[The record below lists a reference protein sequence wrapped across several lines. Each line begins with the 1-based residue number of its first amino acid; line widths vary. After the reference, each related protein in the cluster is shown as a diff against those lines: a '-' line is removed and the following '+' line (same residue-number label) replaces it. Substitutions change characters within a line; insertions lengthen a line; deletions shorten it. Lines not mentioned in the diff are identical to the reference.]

1 MAVADI
7 KKSSL
12 TAVTQLLLLVFTQN
26 LAQIL
31 IPTLQKQ
38 KYLQFSLLRVPETEK
53 PPNFTSANIEDGGR
67 PSFKNTS
74 IVITRPPYEILW
86 RMSQVRT
93 NPPPPLIFSWT
104 DLMDVDVVYFSVYLY
119 DSSTDLTSISVPY
132 TILWDLISD
141 CNYQHK
147 RPTHSPVLSLP
158 ISRRQ
163 AQLSSVWCAKWT

>member
-1 MAVADI
+1 MIGSPVRPH
-7 KKSSL
+7 KVPVRY
-12 TAVTQLLLLVFTQN
+12 VTNV
-26 LAQIL
+26 
-31 IPTLQKQ
+31 
-38 KYLQFSLLRVPETEK
+38 
-53 PPNFTSANIEDGGR
+53 TS
-67 PSFKNTS
+67 PH
-74 IVITRPPYEILW
+74 
-86 RMSQVRT
+86 Q
-93 NPPPPLIFSWT
+93 PPPPLFFSWT

-163 AQLSSVWCAKWT
+163 AQLSSVWCAK